1 MNQPIAPRELPLTLK
16 NDGRSL
22 QVAIC
27 EALRSAMQDRR
38 LRPGARLP
46 SSRDLARQLR
56 VARGTVVLAYE
67 QLTAEGYLRGARGA
81 GTMVVES
88 LPEKWFMPSGARPP
102 AAKAVRRISLSK
114 RGEHL
119 SHSPFPLGRLPA
131 PRPFRPHAPAVDAF
145 PGALWGRLLARHAR
159 DARPD
164 RLREADARGY
174 RPLREAVAEHLR
186 VYRGVLCSDEQVVIA
201 SGTQQILDLVARLLL
216 DEGDAVWV
224 EDPGHFGAT
233 AVLRGAGARLV
244 PVRVDRAGIDV
255 DEGIAEAPDARM
267 AYVTPA
273 RQSPLGATLSLER
286 RVRLLEWARRNDA
299 WVFEDDYDSEFRY
312 EGRPLPALQ
321 GLDRHGVVIYIG
333 TFTKT
338 MFPGIRLACAV
349 LPDALVDP
357 FASALSLVSR
367 HVPLLPQL
375 ALNDFIAEGHFGR
388 HLRRMRMLYAERR
401 EALLGALQSELAE
414 QLEIVGSSAGLEVV
428 ARLRPGMNDRAVTK
442 IALGLEL
449 EMIPLSRY
457 ALRPLQRGGLVLGFG
472 AVSAARSRRAVP
484 MLRRAIE
491 QVRPR
496 TLGLGPNIN
505 R

>member
-1 MNQPIAPRELPLTLK
+1 MNQPIALRELPLALK
-16 NDGRSL
+16 SDGRSL
-22 QVAIC
+22 QAAIC
-27 EALRSAMQDRR
+27 EALRSAMQEGR

-46 SSRDLARQLR
+46 SSRDFARQLP

-81 GTMVVES
+81 GTTIVES
-88 LPEKWFMPSGARPP
+88 LPERWFMPSRARPP
-102 AAKAVRRISLSK
+102 GEKAARHIALSK

-119 SHSPFPLGRLPA
+119 SRSPFPISRLPA

-159 DARPD
+159 HARPD

-174 RPLREAVAEHLR
+174 QPLREAIAEHLR
-186 VYRGVLCSDEQVVIA
+186 VYRGVGCSADQVVIGG
-201 SGTQQILDLVARLLL
+201 GTQQILDLLVRLLL
-216 DEGDAVWV
+216 DEGDAVWM
-224 EDPGHFGAT
+224 EDPGHFGARD
-233 AVLRGAGARLV
+233 VLRGAGARLV
-244 PVRVDRAGIDV
+244 PVPVDRAGIDV
-255 DEGIAEAPDARM
+255 NAGIEAAPEARM
-267 AYVTPA
+267 VYVTPA

-286 RVRLLEWARRNDA
+286 RVKLLEWARRSDA
-299 WVFEDDYDSEFRY
+299 WILEDDYDSEFRY
-312 EGRPLPALQ
+312 DGRPLPALQ
-321 GLDRHGVVIYIG
+321 GIDRHGVVIYIG
-333 TFTKT
+333 TFTKS

-375 ALNDFIAEGHFGR
+375 ALCDFISEGHFGR
-388 HLRRMRMLYAERR
+388 HLRRMRLLYAERR

-428 ARLRPGMNDRAVTK
+428 ARLPPGMNDRAVTK
-442 IALGLEL
+442 VALALDL

-457 ALRPLQRGGLVLGFG
+457 AIRPLQRGGLVLGFG
-472 AVSAARSRRAVP
+472 AVSAARTRRAVST
-484 MLRRAIE
+484 LRSALER
-491 QVRPR
+491 VPPR
-496 TLGLGPNIN
+496 
-505 R
+505 

>member
-1 MNQPIAPRELPLTLK
+1 MNQPIALRELPLTLK
-16 NDGRSL
+16 SDDRSL
-22 QVAIC
+22 QTAIC
-27 EALRSAMQDRR
+27 DALRSAMQDGR

-46 SSRDLARQLR
+46 SSRDFARQLR

-81 GTMVVES
+81 GTTIVES
-88 LPEKWFMPSGARPP
+88 LPERWFMPSRARPSGEK
-102 AAKAVRRISLSK
+102 AARHIVLSK

-119 SHSPFPLGRLPA
+119 ARSPFPISRLPA

-159 DARPD
+159 NARPD

-174 RPLREAVAEHLR
+174 QPLREAIAEHLR
-186 VYRGVLCSDEQVVIA
+186 VYRGVACSADQVVIGG
-201 SGTQQILDLVARLLL
+201 GTQQILDLLARLLL
-216 DEGDAVWV
+216 DEGDAVWM
-224 EDPGHFGAT
+224 EDPGHFGARN
-233 AVLRGAGARLV
+233 VLRGAGARLV
-244 PVRVDRAGIDV
+244 PVPVDRAGIDV
-255 DEGIAEAPDARM
+255 NAGIAAAPDARM

-273 RQSPLGATLSLER
+273 RQSPLGATLSLGR
-286 RVRLLEWARRNDA
+286 RVKLIEWARRSDA
-299 WVFEDDYDSEFRY
+299 WILEDDYDSEFRY
-312 EGRPLPALQ
+312 DGRPLPALQ

-349 LPDALVDP
+349 LPDALVDA

-375 ALNDFIAEGHFGR
+375 ALCDFISEGHFGR
-388 HLRRMRMLYAERR
+388 HLRRMRVLYAERR
-401 EALLGALQSELAE
+401 EALLGALESELAE

-428 ARLRPGMNDRAVTK
+428 ARLPPGMNDRAVTK
-442 IALGLEL
+442 VALDLDL

-457 ALRPLQRGGLVLGFG
+457 AIRPLQRGGLVLGFG
-472 AVSAARSRRAVP
+472 AVSAARTRRAVST
-484 MLRRAIE
+484 LRSAIE
-491 QVRPR
+491 RVRPR
-496 TLGLGPNIN
+496 
-505 R
+505 